1 MDLQNLKTSWNKINY
16 SPKNELELEK
26 MTAIKNHPVLKKIKI
41 KLIIETLSISLFLM
55 LYYSGF
61 DGVEKPIY
69 ANVLLILGAIAYILN
84 GVLSFQTIQKPI
96 QGDSLKNSIKNYF
109 NKIKNVSKISLGIS
123 IFYVSCLL
131 LFFSSTI
138 NFNSEKKWILL
149 FGIIVLIQAFFW
161 SSRIW
166 KSWLKKLALQ
176 INNFD

>member
-1 MDLQNLKTSWNKINY
+1 MDFQNLKTSWNKVNY
-16 SPKNELELEK
+16 TPKNDMELEK
-26 MTAIKNHPVLKKIKI
+26 MTTVKNHPVLKRIKI
-41 KLIIETLSISLFLM
+41 KLIIETLAISIFLT

-69 ANVLLILGAIAYILN
+69 ANVLLIFGAIAYILN
-84 GVLSFQTIQKPI
+84 GVLSFQTIQRPI
-96 QGDSLKNSIKNYF
+96 QGDSLKNSVKNYF
-109 NKIKNVSKISLGIS
+109 NKIRNVSKISIGVS

-138 NFNSEKKWILL
+138 NFNGEKKWIVL

-166 KSWLKKLALQ
+166 KSWLQELKLQ
-176 INNFD
+176 IDSFE